1 MIRKETI
8 RQIVQMQ
15 HDNLITE
22 KDLVIREIIE
32 SINPEWRRAVIISGV
47 RRSGKSTLLKQMM
60 QQLGNYHYI
69 SFEDIRLSGFGTDDL
84 TKLDEVFNEENGKS
98 EFYFFDEIQNIEGWE
113 IFVRQKLDEGKH
125 LVITGSNASLL
136 SRELGTRL
144 TGRHSDFEMFPFSY
158 KEYLNYKKSE
168 PGVNSF
174 EGYLTEGGFPEYL
187 KFYENDYLQDLLRNI
202 LIRDIAI
209 RHNIRNTK
217 VLNELAVYL
226 LSNIGKPFS
235 FQRLRKMFN
244 FGSTSTIIDYIS
256 FMEDS
261 YLIFTLKKFDY
272 SLKKQSVNP
281 KKIYTIDNG
290 LASANSLSYTSDK
303 GGLLENVV
311 FIKLR
316 SKYNGLYYYSQQNEC
331 DFVIRDKG
339 EIIQAIQVC
348 FEINADNK
356 NREFEGLLEAIKF
369 LNLAEGLL
377 LTMDEEDTVEYKG
390 YKIIIKPVWKWML
403 EF

>member
-15 HDNLITE
+15 HDHLITE

>member
-15 HDNLITE
+15 HDHLITE

-339 EIIQAIQVC
+339 EIIQAMQVC